1 MQVAGTSTLHTH
13 RGSPHSPRPAIT
25 RRDTTAA
32 GRPPRPE
39 SLAAA
44 RRHSPRPAATHRGS
58 RHSPGHGPRSPTT
71 RVTQALPGP
80 ESLAAAS
87 DCSLFQP
94 RPESLA
100 GLPSF
105 RLAAAPVTPRSPPSL
120 AHSVSAAARRHLPR
134 PGAGVTRRGPSHSP
148 RSAITH
154 RGSPHSRWPTG
165 KSPRRD
171 RPRPNTGWEAPH
183 DHETSTSLHQ
193 ISPLSILGPGS
204 MQFQGHPGPDLQV
217 GQGWSPYGTQCWV
230 GGIPWP

>member
-1 MQVAGTSTLHTH
+1 MAKRSCLPSFLSSFVCLRLDMVGVIHCRLQGLPHSTLTEARLTR
-13 RGSPHSPRPAIT
+13 RGPLSLAAARLLLAVFAGPRPAIT
-25 RRDTTAA
+25 
-32 GRPPRPE
+32 
-39 SLAAA
+39 
-44 RRHSPRPAATHRGS
+44 
-58 RHSPGHGPRSPTT
+58 HGPSHSGS
-71 RVTQALPGP
+71 PGP

-154 RGSPHSRWPTG
+154 RGSLHSR
-165 KSPRRD
+165 
-171 RPRPNTGWEAPH
+171 RP
-183 DHETSTSLHQ
+183 
-193 ISPLSILGPGS
+193 
-204 MQFQGHPGPDLQV
+204 
-217 GQGWSPYGTQCWV
+217 
-230 GGIPWP
+230 